1 MNRHLLRRS
10 YIVLAVIFLFSF
22 TLLSVQFG
30 AVDVAAGKSLAVDT
44 PIPTQPPP
52 TNTPVPPTEEPT
64 KEPTIPPP
72 PTVTPTAPPTP
83 LPPAEIPEPI
93 TVILF
98 GTGLAALSAAAA
110 RRKKT
115 E

>member
-1 MNRHLLRRS
+1 MPMNRHLLRRS
-10 YIVLAVIFLFSF
+10 YIVLAVLFLFSF

-30 AVDVAAGKSLAVDT
+30 AVDVAAGKSLVVDK
-44 PIPTQPPP
+44 PIPTQPQP
-52 TNTPVPPTEEPT
+52 TKTPTEEPT